1 MQVPPGSRYARLVRA
16 VLVAVLHPGDGFPA
30 DRIEAQRRT
39 GLELL
44 RTAGGDAE
52 PLGDDRVAAVF
63 DDPAA
68 GLEAASRLHRAA
80 AEGPQGAAWRAGLH
94 VCDVVM
100 SSELAASLAAV
111 ERAEALAGL
120 AHPGTTAVAAG
131 QLPVLGSLR
140 GLDVK
145 LLDAATLPGEPG
157 ARVVLLAPGRAAR
170 PAQDRRR
177 LLLVGGT
184 AALGG
189 AGAVAWLVTR
199 GRREPAARPVGGDVA
214 TEGLTLGVGPF
225 RTSGLDPGREWI
237 AVALRDGLNTQLT
250 ELSGVRVFSEEFIDF
265 VMTRENLSAIEVANR
280 LGIEKMVT
288 GTVLSVG
295 DKVRVEARIV
305 DTSSGLLEGSAGAS
319 GEARDYLALESEVV
333 LGVIH
338 KLGIPLS
345 ADDEHRMAARRTTD
359 PEALRRFLQ
368 AEPGQKPSREPEPG
382 RPPDEPS
389 SEWEGFGEATAWAD
403 EASAAVAAFLED
415 YRRATEARDMTRL
428 AAMYEDFSSEQ
439 RDGLERYFQGVRD
452 LRVALDHVDIVVI
465 GDEAVSSYTRNDDF
479 IDVSTG
485 RPQHVTSRLTRKLRH
500 VDGRWRFAAGR

>member
-16 VLVAVLHPGDGFPA
+16 VLVAVLHPGDGLPG
-30 DRIEAQRRT
+30 DRIEALRRT

-44 RTAGGDAE
+44 RRAGGDAE
-52 PLGDDRVAAVF
+52 PLGDDGVAAVF

-68 GLEAASRLHRAA
+68 GLEAARRLHREA
-80 AEGPQGAAWRAGLH
+80 AEGAQGHAWRAGLH
-94 VCDVVM
+94 VGDFVM
-100 SSELAASLAAV
+100 SAELASGLAAV
-111 ERAEALAGL
+111 QRAEALAGL
-120 AHPGTTAVAAG
+120 ADPGTTAVAAG
-131 QLPVLGSLR
+131 DLPALGSLR
-140 GLDVK
+140 GLDVRP
-145 LLDAATLPGEPG
+145 LDAATLPGEPD
-157 ARVVLLAPGRAAR
+157 ARVVLLAPGRPAR
-170 PAQDRRR
+170 PALDRRR
-177 LLLVGGT
+177 LLLLGGT

-199 GRREPAARPVGGDVA
+199 GRREPTTPLGGGGVA
-214 TEGLTLGVGPF
+214 GEHLTLGVGPF
-225 RTSGLDPGREWI
+225 RTSGLEPGREWI
-237 AVALRDGLNTQLT
+237 AVSLRDGLNTQLT

-265 VMTRENLSAIEVANR
+265 VMTHENLSAIEVANR
-280 LGIEKMVT
+280 LGISKMVT

-295 DKVRVEARIV
+295 DTVRVEARIV
-305 DTSSGLLEGSAGAS
+305 DPVSGLLEGGAVAS

-359 PEALRRFLQ
+359 PDALRRFLQ
-368 AEPGQKPSREPEPG
+368 AEPEQKPSRQPEPDHG
-382 RPPDEPS
+382 PDEPS

-403 EASAAVAAFLED
+403 EASAAVAAFLEE
-415 YRRATEARDMTRL
+415 YRQATEARDMTRL
-428 AAMYEDFSSEQ
+428 AAMYEDFPAEQ
-439 RDGLERYFQGVRD
+439 REGLERYFRGVRD

-485 RPQHVTSRLTRKLRH
+485 RPQHVTSRLTRKLHR

>member
-16 VLVAVLHPGDGFPA
+16 VLVAVLHPGDGFPG
-30 DRIEAQRRT
+30 DRIEALRRT

-52 PLGDDRVAAVF
+52 PLGDDGVAAVF

-68 GLEAASRLHRAA
+68 GLEAASRLHRRA
-80 AEGPQGAAWRAGLH
+80 AEGAQGAAWRAGLH

-100 SSELAASLAAV
+100 SAELAAGLAAV
-111 ERAEALAGL
+111 QRAEALAGL
-120 AHPGTTAVAAG
+120 ADPGTTAVAAG
-131 QLPVLGSLR
+131 DLAALGSLR

-145 LLDAATLPGEPG
+145 PLDAATLPGEP
-157 ARVVLLAPGRAAR
+157 ATRLMLLRPGR
-170 PAQDRRR
+170 PAHPALDRRR

-199 GRREPAARPVGGDVA
+199 GRPQPTARPAGGDVA
-214 TEGLTLGVGPF
+214 SEHLTIGVGPF
-225 RTSGLDPGREWI
+225 RTSGLDSGREWI
-237 AVALRDGLNTQLT
+237 AVSLRDGLNTQLT

-265 VMTRENLSAIEVANR
+265 VMTRERLTAIEVAHR
-280 LGIEKMVT
+280 LGIKKMVT

-295 DKVRVEARIV
+295 DTVRVEARIV
-305 DTSSGLLEGSAGAS
+305 DTASGLLEGAAGAS

-345 ADDEHRMAARRTTD
+345 ADDKHRMAARRTTD
-359 PEALRRFLQ
+359 PDALRRFLQ
-368 AEPGQKPSREPEPG
+368 AEPEQKPSRQPEPG
-382 RPPDEPS
+382 GRPDEPS
-389 SEWEGFGEATAWAD
+389 SEWQGFGEGIAWAD
-403 EASAAVAAFLED
+403 EASAAVAAFLEE
-415 YRRATEARDMTRL
+415 YRQATEARDMTRL
-428 AAMYEDFSSEQ
+428 AAMYEDFPPDQ
-439 RDGLERYFQGVRD
+439 REGLERYFQGVRD

-485 RPQHVTSRLTRKLRH
+485 RPQHVTSRLTRKLRQ
-500 VDGRWRFAAGR
+500 VDGRWRFAGP

>member
-52 PLGDDRVAAVF
+52 PLGDDGVAAVF

-68 GLEAASRLHRAA
+68 GLAAASRLHRQA
-80 AEGPQGAAWRAGLH
+80 AEGSQAAAWRAGLH

-100 SSELAASLAAV
+100 SAELAAGLAAV
-111 ERAEALAGL
+111 GRAEALAGL
-120 AHPGTTAVAAG
+120 AHPGTTAVVDSD
-131 QLPVLGSLR
+131 LPALGSLQGVEVR
-140 GLDVK
+140 P
-145 LLDAATLPGEPG
+145 LDAATLPGEPG
-157 ARVVLLAPGRAAR
+157 ARVVLLAPGL
-170 PAQDRRR
+170 PAHPALDRRR
-177 LLLVGGT
+177 LLLLGGT

-199 GRREPAARPVGGDVA
+199 GRREPPARPVGGEVA
-214 TEGLTLGVGPF
+214 GEHLTLGVGPF
-225 RTSGLDPGREWI
+225 RTSGLEPGREWI

-265 VMTRENLSAIEVANR
+265 VMTRQGLTAIEAANQ
-280 LGIEKMVT
+280 LGIQKMVT

-295 DKVRVEARIV
+295 DRVRVEARIV
-305 DTSSGLLEGSAGAS
+305 DTSSGLLEGAAGAS

-345 ADDEHRMAARRTTD
+345 MDDEHRLAEGRTTD

-368 AEPGQKPSREPEPG
+368 AEPEQQPPRQSEPG
-382 RPPDEPS
+382 HGPDEPS
-389 SEWEGFGEATAWAD
+389 SEWEGFGEGTAWAD
-403 EASAAVAAFLED
+403 EASAAVAAFLEE
-415 YRRATEARDMTRL
+415 YRQATEARDTTRL
-428 AAMYEDFSSEQ
+428 AAMYEAFSPEQ
-439 RDGLERYFQGVRD
+439 RAGLERYFQGVRD
-452 LRVALDHVDIVVI
+452 LRVVLDHVDIVVI

-485 RPQHVTSRLTRKLRH
+485 RPQHVTSRLTRKLRRA
-500 VDGRWRFAAGR
+500 DGRWRFAAGP